1 MKTSRIFLF
10 RSATPVILILS
21 LLSAYTL
28 KAQNPTDTITE
39 QTKNQIFNRLKNFK
53 FGFYI
58 DSYYNFTLGNRD
70 DVSNIIP
77 FSSNCPV
84 QNQIRL
90 NHAAIEIYYTAEKV
104 RGKLAIQFG
113 DAPNLLASPDAQ
125 FIKNLR
131 QANFGF
137 RINKK
142 IWADFGYFL
151 NPIGYESSWAVI
163 NQLSTVTTGGYF
175 EPGNL
180 LGCKL
185 SLDFNDRFNGGVMFG
200 NPYSLANDKNTH
212 MAGVIFMNYNP
223 VPALSLSYNF
233 LFGNQALIDA
243 DIDNTIYYNNFIISY
258 NPVKPLTFTGQ
269 LDFAA
274 QTHSHLPPDTNKTA
288 TMFSG
293 FVQANYKFLNHFAI
307 TARYEFF
314 NDPDGFSSGIY
325 YIDGKERGLLTNG
338 FATGFEYKPVEFGY
352 IRIEYRYLA
361 ANKDNFVFYD
371 GTSDLFQA
379 FTLTTGIRF

>member
-1 MKTSRIFLF
+1 MKTNRIFPFLA
-10 RSATPVILILS
+10 ATPIILMLS
-21 LLSAYTL
+21 LFLVPDL
-28 KAQNPTDTITE
+28 KAQNSSDTVTE
-39 QTKNQIFNRLKNFK
+39 KSKNLIFKRLQNFK

-70 DVSNIIP
+70 DISNIIP

-137 RINKK
+137 RISKK
-142 IWADFGYFL
+142 TWADFGYFL

-185 SLDFNDRFNGGVMFG
+185 SVAFNNRFNAGLMFG
-200 NPYSLANDKNTH
+200 NPYSLANSKNTH
-212 MAGVIFMNYNP
+212 MAGVLFMDYNP
-223 VPALSLSYNF
+223 TPNLSLTYNF
-233 LFGNQALIDA
+233 LFGNQALVDA
-243 DIDNTIYYNNFIISY
+243 DINNTIYYNNFIISY
-258 NPVKPLTFTGQ
+258 NPVKPLTFVGEF
-269 LDFAA
+269 DFAA
-274 QTHSHLPPDTNKTA
+274 QTHSHLPPDTSKTA

-293 FVQANYKFLNHFAI
+293 FVQANYKFLQHFAV

-314 NDPDGFSSGIY
+314 NDPDGFLSGIY
-325 YIDGKERGLLTNG
+325 YFDNKERGLLTTG
-338 FATGFEYKPVEFGY
+338 FTTGFEYKPVEFGY
-352 IRIEYRYLA
+352 VRIEYRYLA
-361 ANKDNFVFYD
+361 ANKDNRVFYD

-379 FTLTTGIRF
+379 FTLTTGVRF